1 MTPEQKADQLIRKYT
16 LDFTMDFD
24 QTRLCACLCIDE
36 IINFMSP
43 LVNSK
48 EAFDYWYEVRDI
60 IMNMRTG
67 KYEAKVDQFN
77 FGL

>member
-1 MTPEQKADQLIRKYT
+1 MTPEQKASQLIRKYT

-24 QTRLCACLCIDE
+24 QTKLCACLCIDE

>member
-1 MTPEQKADQLIRKYT
+1 MTPEQKASQLIRKYT

-60 IMNMRTG
+60 IMSMRTG